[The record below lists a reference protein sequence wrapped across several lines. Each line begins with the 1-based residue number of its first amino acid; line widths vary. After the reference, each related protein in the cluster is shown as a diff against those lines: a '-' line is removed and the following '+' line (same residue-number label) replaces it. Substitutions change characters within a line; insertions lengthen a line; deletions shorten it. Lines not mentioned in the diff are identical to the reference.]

1 MMSPIRKL
9 KNNPVKPRNPA
20 AYGLAI
26 RGGRGAGTHANREYE
41 ALKGY
46 IRKDKYPK
54 MEEE

>member
-1 MMSPIRKL
+1 MSPVRKL

-26 RGGRGAGTHANREYE
+26 RGGRGAGTHANREYDV
-41 ALKGY
+41 AKGFV
-46 IRKDKYPK
+46 RKGKYPK